1 MTSFKHVV
9 TSVLVGAMVFGMTA
23 VALADDS
30 TSTPAPST
38 ITNPTNSDTTVTPAQ
53 PGSTDKQADQEAR
66 RQFKELLGSRRDKL
80 KEQSGVLKSL
90 RDEIKA
96 KFEQIKALA
105 AEYRQSGDR
114 ANLQKLRVERDLVR
128 SHLQVVRG
136 ETQANRQLWQD
147 LKAAVKARNIK
158 DAVQIADRLIAN
170 RIVKINALRDISNE
184 LDHII
189 SDLGGGAAQPAAPA
203 TPAVPAVPTLN

>member
-1 MTSFKHVV
+1 MMSFKRVV
-9 TSVLVGAMVFGMTA
+9 TSILVGAMVFGMAA

-38 ITNPTNSDTTVTPAQ
+38 ITNPANSDTTVIPAQ
-53 PGSTDKQADQEAR
+53 PGTDKQANQEAR
-66 RQFKELLGSRRDKL
+66 QQFKELLGSRRDKL

-114 ANLQKLRVERDLVR
+114 SNLQKLRVERDLVR